1 VQHGGGL
8 VDSPICDEAADTIA
22 RLEHEAEM
30 SRERADFCLN
40 AAREAQAFAS
50 HYADEVIELR
60 ATIARLEA
68 ERSEAVRWKS
78 IHGPRLAAIEALYRD
93 RQLDE
98 AAGRE
103 AAATLWSERQANA
116 ILTAEVARLEAERDA
131 ARMAFYESSAWKYDQ
146 GTLTLQLMVNREEV
160 AQVGMVPAHLAAA
173 LGGAFMRAVR
183 AAANNQENQ
192 QVASVCGP
200 SEQQSE
206 RDAARRE
213 AMEECARMLDA
224 EHERSKHL
232 HNYAACYA
240 RAIRAAMP

>member
-1 VQHGGGL
+1 VSDTNELIDRLRNAAWGGL
-8 VDSPICDEAADTIA
+8 VDVPICDEAAD
-22 RLEHEAEM
+22 
-30 SRERADFCLN
+30 
-40 AAREAQAFAS
+40 
-50 HYADEVIELR
+50 
-60 ATIARLEA
+60 TIARLEA

-131 ARMAFYESSAWKYDQ
+131 ARVAFYESAAWKYDQ

-173 LGGAFMRAVR
+173 LGGAFMSAVR

-213 AMEECARMLDA
+213 AMEECARMAAQVASDCESWEEGGDFGSSGA
-224 EHERSKHL
+224 
-232 HNYAACYA
+232 YAVEA
-240 RAIRAAMP
+240 AIRAAMQGK